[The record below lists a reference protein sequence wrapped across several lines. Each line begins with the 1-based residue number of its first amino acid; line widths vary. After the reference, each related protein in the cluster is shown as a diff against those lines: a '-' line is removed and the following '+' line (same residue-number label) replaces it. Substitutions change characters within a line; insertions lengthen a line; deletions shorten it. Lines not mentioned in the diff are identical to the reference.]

1 MATRRVYEI
10 ARDRGLSTSELI
22 ERLERDGIHDKK
34 PLSTIDEDLVDA
46 ALADTAPRGEAATE
60 ERAAARASKPPPP
73 PPPAHDDGHGDEPVG
88 DRLRPTERRRRLWVL
103 RRRREAQLRELGGLA
118 VELRR
123 VGSTRY
129 DELAGK
135 RLEEAAETER
145 ELIALER
152 QLSPQAVGGVCPS
165 CGLHTKQTRYCLR
178 CGAELPGVRRKEI
191 SPLSPIAILA
201 AVALITAAWFVGG
214 STVGSDSGS
223 SSNSSNG
230 GTSDLGPQQQAGA
243 NAPQYKSIVATVK
256 KSKIQVYSAPRSDK
270 KQQILDS
277 PNLDGAKVV
286 FLVKKVKGPWL
297 HVYLPTRPNGSLGW
311 IKKKKVT
318 LTGHDYRVLINL
330 DKHILKAYKGD
341 KRLIRTPIGVGRAV
355 TPTPVGL
362 YYITELLKQPDPSG
376 TYGPYAFGLS
386 AHSDV
391 LNEFAGRDGVLGVHG
406 TNFPQGIGT
415 NVSHGCIRLSN
426 KAIIKLA
433 HRLPVGTPVRVTRSH
448 VTSA

>member
-46 ALADTAPRGEAATE
+46 ALADTAPSGQAEPRKS
-60 ERAAARASKPPPP
+60 ASAEPPPAA
-73 PPPAHDDGHGDEPVG
+73 PPAHDDDAGRGGPQLG
-88 DRLRPTERRRRLWVL
+88 RLELRRRLRQL
-103 RRRREAQLRELGGLA
+103 RRERDEQLKELGGLA

-129 DELAGK
+129 EELAGK

-145 ELIALER
+145 ELLALER
-152 QLSPQAVGGVCPS
+152 QLSPENVGGVCPS

-178 CGAELPGVRRKEI
+178 CGAELPVRRKEL

-201 AVALITAAWFVGG
+201 AIALITAAWFVGG
-214 STVGSDSGS
+214 STFGSESGS
-223 SSNSSNG
+223 SSSSSNG
-230 GTSDLGPQQQAGA
+230 GSSDLGPQQQAAA

-391 LNEFAGRDGVLGVHG
+391 LNEFAGRDGVLGIHG

-433 HRLPVGTPVRVTRSH
+433 HTLPVGTPVRITRSH

>member
-1 MATRRVYEI
+1 MANRRVYEI

-46 ALADTAPRGEAATE
+46 ALADTAPSG
-60 ERAAARASKPPPP
+60 RAEPRKSASAEPSPAPSS
-73 PPPAHDDGHGDEPVG
+73 AHDDDAGSGGPELG
-88 DRLRPTERRRRLWVL
+88 RLELRRRLREL
-103 RRRREAQLRELGGLA
+103 RRQRDAQLKELGGLA

-129 DELAGK
+129 EELAGK

-214 STVGSDSGS
+214 STFGSDSGS
-223 SSNSSNG
+223 SSNSNNG
-230 GTSDLGPQQQAGA
+230 GTSNLGPQQAA
-243 NAPQYKSIVATVK
+243 STAPQFKSIVATVK
-256 KSKIQVYSAPRSDK
+256 KSKIQVYSEPRSDK
-270 KQQILDS
+270 KLQILDS

-297 HVYLPTRPNGSLGW
+297 HVYLPTRPNGSTGW
-311 IKKKKVT
+311 IKKKKVK
-318 LTGHDYRVLINL
+318 LAGHSYRVVINL
-330 DKHILKAYKGD
+330 DKHILKAWDAD
-341 KRLIRTPIGVGRAV
+341 KRIVRTHIGVGRAV
-355 TPTPVGL
+355 TPAPVG
-362 YYITELLKQPDPSG
+362 
-376 TYGPYAFGLS
+376 
-386 AHSDV
+386 V
-391 LNEFAGRDGVLGVHG
+391 
-406 TNFPQGIGT
+406 
-415 NVSHGCIRLSN
+415 
-426 KAIIKLA
+426 
-433 HRLPVGTPVRVTRSH
+433 
-448 VTSA
+448 

>member
-1 MATRRVYEI
+1 MANRRVYEI

-34 PLSTIDEDLVDA
+34 PLSTIDEDLVAA
-46 ALADTAPRGEAATE
+46 ALADPAPSG
-60 ERAAARASKPPPP
+60 RAEPRKSASAEPSPAPSS
-73 PPPAHDDGHGDEPVG
+73 AHDDDAGSGGPELG
-88 DRLRPTERRRRLWVL
+88 RLELRRRLRQL
-103 RRRREAQLRELGGLA
+103 RRQRDEELKGVGGLA

-129 DELAGK
+129 EELAGR

-165 CGLHTKQTRYCLR
+165 CGLHTKQTRYCLG
-178 CGAELPGVRRKEI
+178 CGAELAGVRRKEL

-201 AVALITAAWFVGG
+201 AIALITAAWFVGG
-214 STVGSDSGS
+214 STFGSESGS
-223 SSNSSNG
+223 SSNSGNG
-230 GTSDLGPQQQAGA
+230 GTSDLGPQQQAAA

-256 KSKIQVYSAPRSDK
+256 KTKIQVYSEPRSDK

-297 HVYLPTRPNGSLGW
+297 HVYLPTRPNGSTGW

-330 DKHILKAYKGD
+330 DKHIIKAYKGN
-341 KRLIRTPIGVGRAV
+341 KRIIRTSIGVGRAV

-386 AHSDV
+386 APSDV
-391 LNEFAGRDGVLGVHG
+391 LNEFAGRDGVLGIHG
-406 TNFPQGIGT
+406 TDFPQGIGT

-433 HRLPVGTPVRVTRSH
+433 HRLPVGTPVKIKRSH

>member
-1 MATRRVYEI
+1 MANRRVYEI

-46 ALADTAPRGEAATE
+46 ALADTAPSG
-60 ERAAARASKPPPP
+60 RAEPRKSASAE
-73 PPPAHDDGHGDEPVG
+73 PPPAPASAHDDDAGRGGPQLG
-88 DRLRPTERRRRLWVL
+88 RLELRRRLRQL
-103 RRRREAQLRELGGLA
+103 RRERDEQLKELGGLA

-129 DELAGK
+129 EELAGR

-145 ELIALER
+145 ELLALER
-152 QLSPQAVGGVCPS
+152 QLAPESVGGVCPS

-178 CGAELPGVRRKEI
+178 CGAELPVRRKEI
-191 SPLSPIAILA
+191 SPLSPVAILA
-201 AVALITAAWFVGG
+201 AIALITAAWFVGG
-214 STVGSDSGS
+214 STFGSESGS
-223 SSNSSNG
+223 SSNSGNG
-230 GTSDLGPQQQAGA
+230 GTSDLGPQQQAAA

-256 KSKIQVYSAPRSDK
+256 KTKIQVYSEPRSDK

-286 FLVKKVKGPWL
+286 FLVKKVRGPWL
-297 HVYLPTRPNGSLGW
+297 HVYLPTRPNGSTGW

-330 DKHILKAYKGD
+330 DKHILKAYKGGT
-341 KRLIRTPIGVGRAV
+341 RIIRTPIGVGRAV

-362 YYITELLKQPDPSG
+362 YYITELLRQPDPSG

-386 AHSDV
+386 AHSNV
-391 LNEFAGRDGVLGVHG
+391 LNEFAGRDGVLGIHG

-426 KAIIKLA
+426 HAILKLA
-433 HRLPVGTPVRVTRSH
+433 HTLPVGTPVRVTRSH

>member
-1 MATRRVYEI
+1 MANRRVYEI

-34 PLSTIDEDLVDA
+34 PLSTIDEDLVDV
-46 ALADTAPRGEAATE
+46 ALADTAPGG
-60 ERAAARASKPPPP
+60 RAEPRKSTSAEPPSAPP
-73 PPPAHDDGHGDEPVG
+73 SAHDDAGSGGPELG
-88 DRLRPTERRRRLWVL
+88 RLELRRRLRQL
-103 RRRREAQLRELGGLA
+103 RRQRDEQLKELGGLA

-129 DELAGK
+129 EELAGK
-135 RLEEAAETER
+135 RLEEGAETER
-145 ELIALER
+145 GRVAREG
-152 QLSPQAVGGVCPS
+152 QSPPQAVGGVCPS

-178 CGAELPGVRRKEI
+178 CGAELPGVRRKEL

-201 AVALITAAWFVGG
+201 AIALITAAWFVGG
-214 STVGSDSGS
+214 STFGSESGS
-223 SSNSSNG
+223 SSNSGNG
-230 GTSDLGPQQQAGA
+230 GTSDLGPQQQAAA

-256 KSKIQVYSAPRSDK
+256 KTKIQVYSEPRSDK

-297 HVYLPTRPNGSLGW
+297 HVYLPTRPNGSTGW

-318 LTGHDYRVLINL
+318 LPGHDYRVLINL
-330 DKHILKAYKGD
+330 DKHILKAYKGNN
-341 KRLIRTPIGVGRAV
+341 RIIRTSIGVGRAV

-386 AHSDV
+386 AHSNV
-391 LNEFAGRDGVLGVHG
+391 LNEFAGRDGVLGIHG
-406 TNFPQGIGT
+406 TDFPQGIGT

-433 HRLPVGTPVRVTRSH
+433 HRLPVGTPVKIKRSH

>member
-22 ERLERDGIHDKK
+22 ERLERDGIHDKT
-34 PLSTIDEDLVDA
+34 PLSTIDEALVDA
-46 ALADTAPRGEAATE
+46 ALADTAPDGQAAPREPVKSEA
-60 ERAAARASKPPPP
+60 PP
-73 PPPAHDDGHGDEPVG
+73 PPPAHVENGHDGNGQQLGRME
-88 DRLRPTERRRRLWVL
+88 L
-103 RRRREAQLRELGGLA
+103 RRRVRQLRRQRDEQLKELGGLA

-129 DELAGK
+129 EELAGR

-178 CGAELPGVRRKEI
+178 CGAELSGVRRKEI

-201 AVALITAAWFVGG
+201 AIALITAAWFVGG
-214 STVGSDSGS
+214 STFGSESGS
-223 SSNSSNG
+223 SSNSNNG
-230 GTSDLGPQQQAGA
+230 GTSNLGPQQAA
-243 NAPQYKSIVATVK
+243 STAPQFKSIVATVK
-256 KSKIQVYSAPRSDK
+256 KSKIQVYSEPRSDK
-270 KQQILDS
+270 KLQILDS

-297 HVYLPTRPNGSLGW
+297 HVYLPTRPNGSTGW

-386 AHSDV
+386 AHSNV
-391 LNEFAGRDGVLGVHG
+391 LNEFAGRDGVLGIHG

-426 KAIIKLA
+426 HAILKLA
-433 HRLPVGTPVRVTRSH
+433 HTLPVGTPVRVTRSH